1 LHKKVSLPPLILL
14 AFGSSF
20 GQDGRYIDQARRQ
33 TELTEPHKG
42 EQMADLRDR
51 EVAVSDKNDSKM
63 GPSGRRARSAQSFYL
78 LVGGSRDVYDVTVN
92 FDSKNGHW
100 CQTIAGDRC
109 HGNGN
114 GKGQKYGPPQQRDK
128 HDPQQWCKHVQAALA
143 DTEALGEAMERTA
156 KAFGAPVIE
165 VEPTP
170 EPVAKPAPTVTAN
183 ARQRLAEIEAE
194 AAAIRA
200 DVGGKVAALVAEYGA
215 EAVKAA
221 IEAA

>member
-1 LHKKVSLPPLILL
+1 
-14 AFGSSF
+14 
-20 GQDGRYIDQARRQ
+20 
-33 TELTEPHKG
+33 
-42 EQMADLRDR
+42 MADLRDR
-51 EVAVSDKNDSKM
+51 EVAVSEKNDDRM
-63 GPSGRRARSAQSFYL
+63 GPSGRRARSADSFYL

-92 FDSKNGHW
+92 FESKNGHW
-100 CQTIAGDRC
+100 CQTIGGDRC

-156 KAFGAPVIE
+156 KAFGKVVT

-170 EPVAKPAPTVTAN
+170 EPEPVAPTVTAN

-194 AAAIRA
+194 MAAIQA
-200 DVGGKVAALVAEYGA
+200 EVCGKVAALVAEYGA
-215 EAVKAA
+215 DAVKAA